1 MLQKCGFGAKIQQSD
16 ESPSPRGGIIALR
29 SSSEE
34 KIDHHRLASTV
45 ATKESLLNIWFF
57 TFSGLGIRVACFEV
71 LLNRYSP
78 TMLSPLEF
86 MSYATAGSTATNAQ
100 IIAIINFFI
109 YRLRLFCL
117 QKFLFHCKGNTNI
130 WINATDRTKNKNFA
144 PINESRLPQL
154 ATSARR

>member
-34 KIDHHRLASTV
+34 KNWPPSTRV
-45 ATKESLLNIWFF
+45 NGGHKRVIIKYMVF
-57 TFSGLGIRVACFEV
+57 TFSGFGIRVACFEV

-100 IIAIINFFI
+100 IIAIINFLI
-109 YRLRLFCL
+109 YRLCLFCL
-117 QKFLFHCKGNTNI
+117 HKFLFHCKGNTNI
-130 WINATDRTKNKNFA
+130 WINTTNRTKNKNFA
-144 PINESRLPQL
+144 PINKSRLPQL
-154 ATSARR
+154 VASTHR